1 MIEETL
7 LSIAGGVQQF
17 EGVSDVSALH
27 DTEGHD

>member
-1 MIEETL
+1 MIEEAL
-7 LSIAGGVQQF
+7 LFIVGGIQQL